1 MKFIRKYWSNILI
14 VLVIILLTIP
24 QTRKEIQVF
33 VSQLLAST
41 PAEVATKN
49 QKQLENYYWKL
60 EDPYGRWKN
69 LEESKNKVV
78 FINYWATWCP
88 PCIAEMPDLE
98 ELYQAYKAQV
108 DFYFVT
114 NDDPEKV
121 SIFMKKHEYTFPIYF
136 STSKTP
142 DVLSSNA
149 LPTTYVI
156 SKNGK
161 IVFDKT
167 GTANWTSDRFT
178 TVLDKL
184 IAE

>member
-1 MKFIRKYWSNILI
+1 MWK
-14 VLVIILLTIP
+14 
-24 QTRKEIQVF
+24 
-33 VSQLLAST
+33 SQ
-41 PAEVATKN
+41 PN
-49 QKQLENYYWKL
+49 NRKQLDNYYWKL

-69 LEESKNKVV
+69 LEDSKNKVV
-78 FINYWATWCP
+78 FINFWATWCP

-98 ELYQAYKAQV
+98 ELYQKYQQQV

-114 NDDPEKV
+114 NDEPEKV
-121 SIFMKKHEYTFPIYF
+121 MEFLKKKDYSFPVYF

-142 DVLSSNA
+142 EVLSSNA

-167 GTANWTSDRFT
+167 GTANWNSARFT
-178 TVLDKL
+178 TALEKL